1 MRYKIWNKE
10 DNLITPIGEVLTPEQ
25 VFIKY
30 PMARLPQLNFIIID
44 GAISMGVFMEF
55 TQTKEVYESK
65 IIEMASTPDMME
77 SEVLELKQDYANCN
91 PQEVLDLITF
101 MEDNPPASA
110 PTAEERIASAL
121 EFQNLLALPDK
132 IIVEEKI

>member
-1 MRYKIWNKE
+1 
-10 DNLITPIGEVLTPEQ
+10 
-25 VFIKY
+25 
-30 PMARLPQLNFIIID
+30 
-44 GAISMGVFMEF
+44 MGVFMEF